1 MSTNSG
7 KNEMLLTSTVTQ
19 GGYITTN
26 RTTAVATLS
35 NSDTTEL
42 LQQKNN
48 GSIINIDRCA
58 CACS

>member
-1 MSTNSG
+1 MLTNSG
-7 KNEMLLTSTVTQ
+7 KNEMLLTSTVTR
-19 GGYITTN
+19 GGYITTK